1 MVASPPREEAD
12 PARNVKAKQAQ
23 QQQVAASG
31 ASERKPRPQQ
41 EQGLNCPRCNST
53 NTKFCYYNNNSM
65 TQPRYFCKACRRN
78 WTQGGTLRNIPVGGG
93 SRKNKQNRAGS
104 SSSSSP
110 APPAPSSSSTN
121 SKKMNLTQ
129 QLLMMPT
136 AMAPMPADFPIVL
149 PTFMSTGGGG
159 FELPSSDHH
168 SLPFPPLSLPS
179 NPGTTPS
186 LLDMLTGGFLDGG
199 IGALPF
205 LPTPP
210 SFGAMQHGHGIM
222 VGSHDQQL
230 VDPLQGVDQ
239 ALKPP
244 MAATGGSGLQQWP
257 SSAAQDQHG
266 SI

>member
-78 WTQGGTLRNIPVGGG
+78 WTQGGTLRNIP
-93 SRKNKQNRAGS
+93 
-104 SSSSSP
+104 
-110 APPAPSSSSTN
+110 
-121 SKKMNLTQ
+121 MNQLTQ

-230 VDPLQGVDQ
+230 VDPLKGVDQ

-244 MAATGGSGLQQWP
+244 MAATGGSGLQQ
-257 SSAAQDQHG
+257 
-266 SI
+266 